1 MSFQIIDP
9 QTVRAEP
16 GPHPAA
22 SPYDK
27 RLTELLG
34 LDAFEI
40 YQVELPPGAESVDH
54 DHVND
59 GVEDVY
65 VIVRGSGWV
74 VVDGDP
80 QPVAAGDFVAVTTS
94 SRRYVRAGSDG
105 LVLVAVCG

>member
-9 QTVRAEP
+9 QTVRAEV

-27 RLTELLG
+27 RLTGLLG
-34 LDAFEI
+34 LEAFEI

-54 DHVND
+54 DHLND

-65 VIVRGSGWV
+65 VILRGSGWV

-80 QPVAAGDFVAVTTS
+80 QPVVPGDFVAVTSS
-94 SRRYVRAGSDG
+94 SRRFVRAGSDG